1 MLGVKE
7 YENGTIEF
15 NPNYFSEVGNCT
27 LTGLKFRGNSY
38 NLVLNDKTYTVYQ
51 NEKFIA
57 RKVYSEKIILK
68 P

>member
-1 MLGVKE
+1 LGIKE

-15 NPNYFSEVGNCT
+15 NPNYFSEVGNCK

-38 NLVLNDKTYTVYQ
+38 NLVLNDKEYAVYQ
-51 NEKFIA
+51 NGKLVSQ
-57 RKVYSEKIILK
+57 KVYSEKTIIK